1 MTTLT
6 FRDAVQLFRASEVA
20 ESVLV
25 LCGKTPLDDNLR
37 RVFLA
42 WPNVPIKPVPKAKQQ
57 FQDGP
62 ALWGELWETVEPDL
76 EALRRFAG
84 MTSVPT
90 RYYDIL
96 RGNRLIYPDGSVSEI
111 GQKALRA
118 MAKRELKL

>member
-1 MTTLT
+1 MTALT
-6 FRDAVQLFRASEVA
+6 FRDAVQLFRASEAA

-42 WPNVPIKPVPKAKQQ
+42 WPNVPIKAVAKAKQQ

-62 ALWGELWETVEPDL
+62 ALWGDLWETVEPDL

-90 RYYDIL
+90 RYFDIL
-96 RGNRLIYPDGSVSEI
+96 RGNRLIYPDGTVSEI
-111 GQKALRA
+111 GQRALRA

>member
-6 FRDAVQLFRASEVA
+6 FRDAVQLFRASEAA

-25 LCGKTPLDDNLR
+25 LCGKTPLDDSLR

-42 WPNVPIKPVPKAKQQ
+42 WPNVPIQPAPKAKQS

-62 ALWGELWETVEPDL
+62 SLWGELWEAVKPDL